1 MAAFTTIATG
11 IGLAMNVG
19 STAAS
24 FVQADKQRDAA
35 QAAAAEADKAMEE
48 ARKQLSVN
56 YLEGLSIN
64 KEAYELEREAFLS
77 GAQQIVQA
85 GKEGESR
92 GAAVTAGKALA
103 ASQKAQQ
110 GSRIGMTEDLLT
122 LQKLAAKEDARLAG
136 ERATIETKTAE
147 GFEKEAA
154 DARAAASAATQQ
166 AATGLV
172 NIGTQALKLPGLYG
186 KTDVPMVNDL
196 ALQQQLVPP
205 GGVINSDASLDL
217 NNTIFD
223 QRYLDALTTYN
234 EERLV

>member
-1 MAAFTTIATG
+1 MAMFSTIATG
-11 IGLAMNVG
+11 IGLAMSAG

-24 FVQADKQRDAA
+24 FVQAGKQRSAA
-35 QAAAAEADKAMEE
+35 QDAAAEADKAMEE

-85 GKEGESR
+85 GQEGESR
-92 GAAVTAGKALA
+92 GAAVTAGKGLA
-103 ASQKAQQ
+103 ALQKAQQ

-136 ERATIETKTAE
+136 ELATIETKTAE

-154 DARAAASAATQQ
+154 DARAAASTATQQ

-196 ALQQQLVPP
+196 ALQQQLVSP
-205 GGVINSDASLDL
+205 GGVINSDASLD
-217 NNTIFD
+217 NDIFD
-223 QRYLDALTTYN
+223 PEYLNALSTVRN
-234 EERLV
+234 A